1 MVSHQFYIFN
11 LEINIFN
18 FTNSDL
24 DLDFISNFSGEKLK
38 YEIYVQHNIYI
49 YDIKEKYLSSFSNE
63 RKYIEYT
70 IYSKMNHIRFTIS
83 QIEYGVRNISILL
96 SLSNIYDVLN
106 LFLINGSKSISWKLV
121 NFTQNFYL
129 PLIQYDLNKFKVLLL
144 HGFAFRYNNKTV
156 VVLGASQIGKT
167 SYLTR
172 SKIVDKV
179 ISDDMMYFCLNEI
192 VGIQKNSSTL
202 TNGIIKIKKQLK
214 SFSDLFN
221 KIYHGAS
228 QMDEIYY
235 LSRTIQSINLRNQI
249 YTDIL
254 NEYRNFASFGTFLS
268 DEGKNLSDYLEE
280 IVETFFR
287 YYVILPE
294 NVINIECL
302 DDINLFIESLDDAF
316 EN

>member
-1 MVSHQFYIFN
+1 
-11 LEINIFN
+11 
-18 FTNSDL
+18 
-24 DLDFISNFSGEKLK
+24 
-38 YEIYVQHNIYI
+38 
-49 YDIKEKYLSSFSNE
+49 
-63 RKYIEYT
+63 
-70 IYSKMNHIRFTIS
+70 MNHIRFTIS